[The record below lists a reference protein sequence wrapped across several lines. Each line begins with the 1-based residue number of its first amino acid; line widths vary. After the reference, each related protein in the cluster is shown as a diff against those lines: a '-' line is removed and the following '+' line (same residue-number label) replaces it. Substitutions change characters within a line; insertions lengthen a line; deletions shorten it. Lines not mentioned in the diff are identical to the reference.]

1 MKILVIPVGIG
12 DHRLSAVLRREPVC
26 LSPREGDLIITELY
40 ARPFED
46 WQFEDVTSAA
56 AMRHFGGSFAR
67 FEATIDDVVVE
78 IVVDDRACDASVHY
92 GSPNI
97 YTTREVA
104 LSVAAFFGLI
114 VKDTCG
120 LQDVDVARRRAV
132 TGVWKKLTCVSSDD

>member
-26 LSPREGDLIITELY
+26 LSPREDDLIIAELY

-46 WQFEDVTSAA
+46 WQFEDVTSAD
-56 AMRHFGGSFAR
+56 AMKHFGVPFAR
-67 FEATIDDVVVE
+67 FEEAVDDVVVE

-92 GSPNI
+92 GSSNI
-97 YTTREVA
+97 STTREVA
-104 LSVAAFFGLI
+104 LSVAAFFGLK

-120 LQDVDVARRRAV
+120 LQDVDVARCGAV
-132 TGVWKKLTCVSSDD
+132 RGVWKELPCVSSDD